1 MRFECR
7 RSLLLLLCLWM
18 GILFSPY
25 AQAYITKPVPSF
37 GLQFGCST
45 YVTVLR
51 VEKVNRTPEGG
62 IIVWRKFRDLKG
74 VYPKDTVQHV
84 FDLKNTPQ
92 HKGGGTVPVRPDEVD
107 WRYAIAW
114 AEPGKLAVMFT
125 RQYDPYGDFGHTYID
140 GCWYAT
146 MCPPRD
152 WHFWYAIYSD
162 SYCLNRWYCGTPE
175 QLIDAVEAVLAG
187 KEVAVPVLAEGSKE
201 DLRVGRAKIMGLKV
215 SLAIGDYA
223 PQRDLV
229 NIPFNF
235 RRFRPISGMPGF
247 THYRGLATMGPG
259 AVGVTPGDFI
269 GDGRPGLC
277 IYDEQRVVLFA
288 NTDDFR
294 QASFCIEGGAH
305 SAAWADCTGDDRLDL
320 LLATPFGLRL
330 FVNLGNGNFVEATNS
345 LSTSSYQH
353 VTAAA
358 WITVTGAKEARPDI
372 LAADGFR
379 GLRLYRNTP
388 VQTNA
393 PAATNPPAFMPHFE
407 DVSDTVGLGSG
418 GIAGNLKGDHLAVA
432 DVNGDGRPDVLY
444 SAANGVLLL
453 NTPEGF
459 RAATNSGISY
469 QAGGVAPAFGDFNGD
484 GLPDLFVPQ
493 RKGGLGR
500 LFINKGH
507 GRFQDVTGS
516 SGALA
521 EASGQGT
528 CAVWSDFC
536 GRGKQDLLVGCV
548 YGPNRYF
555 RNSGSGT
562 FSDAGNEIGLYQDTY
577 NSSGMCVIDAN
588 MDGVPDLVLG
598 NMGRESAALVG
609 NRSRFASTH
618 QSSAARSMERDSF
631 TGSGTVSR
639 RP

>member
-7 RSLLLLLCLWM
+7 RPVMSLLCLFVGTLCGPSAM
-18 GILFSPY
+18 
-25 AQAYITKPVPSF
+25 AYITVPVQTF
-37 GLQFGCST
+37 GLQCTWSK
-45 YVTVLR
+45 YITVVR
-51 VEKVNRTPEGG
+51 VEAVDHEKGVIVFRKV
-62 IIVWRKFRDLKG
+62 RDLKG
-74 VYPKDTVQHV
+74 IYPKTTIRHV
-84 FDLKNTPQ
+84 FEPKKESN
-92 HKGGGTVPVRPDEVD
+92 PVTSQPIVAAQGLFRPDVTD
-107 WRYAIAW
+107 WRYAVRW
-114 AEPGKLAVMFT
+114 AATGKLIVMFSF
-125 RQYDPYGDFGHTYID
+125 DYGGAGDYGHAYVD
-140 GCWYAT
+140 GCWYA
-146 MCPPRD
+146 MNCPQRD
-152 WHFWYAIYSD
+152 WENWYTIYTD
-162 SYCLNRWYCGTPE
+162 PNCLIRWYCGTPD

-187 KEVAVPVLAEGSKE
+187 KEVAVPVLFEGSKE
-201 DLRVGRAKIMGLKV
+201 DLRGGRAKIKGLKV
-215 SLAIGDYA
+215 SLAIRDYA

-229 NIPFNF
+229 NMPFNF
-235 RRFRPISGMPGF
+235 RRFLPTSGMPGF
-247 THYRGLATMGPG
+247 THYKELATMGPG
-259 AVGVTPGDFI
+259 AVGVTPGDFM

-277 IYDEQRVVLFA
+277 LYDEQRVVLFE

-294 QASFCIEGGAH
+294 KASFCIEGGAH
-305 SAAWADCTGDDRLDL
+305 SAAWADCNGDGRLDM

-330 FVNLGNGNFVEATNS
+330 FANQGNSKFIEATNS
-345 LSTSSYQH
+345 LSISSYQH

-358 WITVTGAKEARPDI
+358 WITITGAKDARPDI

-379 GLRLYRNTP
+379 GLRLYRNTTA
-388 VQTNA
+388 QTNA
-393 PAATNPPAFMPHFE
+393 PAATNLPAVMPHFV

-444 SAANGVLLL
+444 SAGNGALLL
-453 NTPEGF
+453 NTTEGF

-500 LFINKGH
+500 LFINKGR

-562 FSDAGNEIGLYQDTY
+562 FSDAGNEIGLYKDIY
-577 NSSGMCVIDAN
+577 NSSGMCVVDAN

-598 NMGRESAALVG
+598 NRGRESVVLVG
-609 NRSRFASTH
+609 NRSRLASTN
-618 QSSAARSMERDSF
+618 QSSAASGMER
-631 TGSGTVSR
+631 R
-639 RP
+639 LPQ